1 MELVIRSE
9 AEAWAALERATHG
22 DFIDGVQ
29 LKFDGWPVF
38 KMDVKGRDW
47 NSTVPTRIMS
57 PLLDIQKDINRAYTT
72 VRYGEANLRK
82 LRDEDRDEL
91 EVVVKV
97 REGSSLFDAELWKQ
111 FSTIAEAAVGRMD
124 GNQVVITVLGL
135 GLLVTAPVMYR
146 AWLASRQREKELEH
160 QIELSRQEN
169 ARLEIFA
176 KAVQRQP
183 MLGESKESIQATQ
196 NRMLKVAKTGDVIA
210 MSGVPVRAEEAE
222 VLVQAER
229 ERSEDMVIQGE
240 FFLLGNRTDKGEGFR
255 ITVRRV
261 HDGLTIQADVPIQL
275 PHDQQRLIQRAE
287 WQKERVVLVMNA
299 TQLRGVVSQA
309 VVISAEAIPSEDAND
324 TKP

>member
-9 AEAWAALERATHG
+9 AEAWAALERATRG
-22 DFIDGVQ
+22 DFINGVQ

-57 PLLDIQKDINRAYTT
+57 PLLDIQKDINRAYTN

-97 REGSSLFDAELWKQ
+97 REGSSIFDAELWKQ
-111 FSTIAEAAVGRMD
+111 LSTIAEAAVGRMD
-124 GNQVVITVLGL
+124 GNQIVITVLGL

-169 ARLEIFA
+169 IRLEIFSR
-176 KAVQRQP
+176 AVQHQP
-183 MLGESKESIQATQ
+183 MLGESQESIHATQ
-196 NRMLKVAKTGDVIA
+196 NRMLKAARTGDVIA
-210 MSGVPVRAEEAE
+210 MSGVPVRAEEAQ

-229 ERSEDMVIQGE
+229 ERSEDTVIQGE
-240 FFLLGNRTDKGEGFR
+240 FFLLGNRTDKGDGFR

-261 HDGLTIQADVPIQL
+261 QDGLTVQADVPIQL
-275 PHDQQRLIQRAE
+275 PHDQQQLIQRAE
-287 WQKERVVLVMNA
+287 WQKERIALIMNA
-299 TQLRGVVSQA
+299 TKLRGVVSQA
-309 VVISAEAIPSEDAND
+309 VVVSAEAAPSANTDDANA
-324 TKP
+324 